1 GFNSSYNFLADSF
14 KLGQFNLYARS
25 TLFEKVNI
33 TAGAILNPYKTDSA
47 GYQINQIF
55 FDPGKFKFGRITGGN
70 IAISTSF
77 RSKSKDGKT
86 DKERDKS
93 LPID

>member
-1 GFNSSYNFLADSF
+1 
-14 KLGQFNLYARS
+14 
-25 TLFEKVNI
+25 
-33 TAGAILNPYKTDSA
+33 
-47 GYQINQIF
+47 QIF

-77 RSKSKDGKT
+77 RSKAKDGKT

-93 LPID
+93 LPIDPFLTPDEQQRQLQFARANPAEFTDFNIPWNITLSYSLNFT